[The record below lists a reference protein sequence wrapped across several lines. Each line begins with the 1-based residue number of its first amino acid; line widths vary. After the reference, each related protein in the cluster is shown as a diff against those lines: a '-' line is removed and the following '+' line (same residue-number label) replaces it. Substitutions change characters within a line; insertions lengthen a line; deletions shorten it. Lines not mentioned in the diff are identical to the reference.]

1 MESLESKLERLS
13 PVQRKEVEDF
23 VDYLIFRSGDPQPVP
38 RMIPQAPPILSS
50 ASPALETV
58 PLPTTLA
65 PVASPPQM
73 QDLLLQDPIPSST
86 PAFRRDP
93 APVQEAR
100 SGGDDWIARD
110 YIDYGQFEQAPSP
123 ATEAVKKVK
132 QKISRREEQ
141 EKSPHLLDW
150 ID

>member
-23 VDYLIFRSGDPQPVP
+23 VDYLIFRSGEPQPAP
-38 RMIPQAPPILSS
+38 RMIPQAPPILSQ
-50 ASPALETV
+50 APPALETSSLSSQPMLV
-58 PLPTTLA
+58 SSPL
-65 PVASPPQM
+65 QM
-73 QDLLLQDPIPSST
+73 QDPPQVTSSL
-86 PAFRRDP
+86 P
-93 APVQEAR
+93 APAVMQESR
-100 SGGDDWIARD
+100 STGDDWIARD

-123 ATEAVKKVK
+123 ATGADKKVK
-132 QKISRREEQ
+132 QKISRREEH